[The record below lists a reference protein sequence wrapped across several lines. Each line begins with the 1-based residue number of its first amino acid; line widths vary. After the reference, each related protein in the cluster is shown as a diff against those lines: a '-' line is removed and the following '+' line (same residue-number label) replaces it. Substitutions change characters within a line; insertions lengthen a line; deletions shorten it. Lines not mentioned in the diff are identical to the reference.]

1 MSGQYSIE
9 SEEERAIIKK
19 VLDAHNIDYEDCEVS
34 INISNY
40 NSEAKKGD
48 RCVKENI
55 YIQVD

>member
-19 VLDAHNIDYEDCEVS
+19 ILDAHNIDYKNNEVS
-34 INISNY
+34 INVSNY
-40 NSEAKKGD
+40 KEEAD
-48 RCVKENI
+48 ETWNHAVENI